1 MAKAKNTTAKKTTAS
16 KAKKTTTPK
25 KEVVDTPPVETPP
38 VVTTPVETPVET
50 VNTTGNNVKVAPN
63 LLDYGAE
70 LTAMEEQ
77 LRSVIAAVKVALT
90 NVNALQKKVAR
101 EKRVVDRKMN
111 GKVKKVKDPN
121 APPTGFEKP
130 VTISDQLSTF
140 LGTPK
145 GDKVSRASVTS
156 RISAYCK
163 SSGLQKESDGRKI
176 IPDKKLSTLLN
187 ISVGVETT
195 FFELQKHLAAHY
207 PETVAKKKAAAKA
220 ASA

>member
-1 MAKAKNTTAKKTTAS
+1 MAKAKNTTKQNAKKTTP
-16 KAKKTTTPK
+16 KGKKVSTK

-38 VVTTPVETPVET
+38 VVTTPVETPVDT
-50 VNTTGNNVKVAPN
+50 VNSSGNNVKTAPN

-70 LTAMEEQ
+70 LTVMEEQ
-77 LRSVIAAVKVALT
+77 LRSVMAAVKVALT
-90 NVNALQKKVAR
+90 NVSALQKKVAR

-140 LGTPK
+140 LGTTK
-145 GDKVSRASVTS
+145 GEKVSRASVTS
-156 RISAYCK
+156 RISTYCK
-163 SSGLQKESDGRKI
+163 TSGLQKESDGRKI

-187 ISVGVETT
+187 IPVGVETT
-195 FFELQKHLAAHY
+195 FFELQKHLASHY

-220 ASA
+220 SA